1 MALSKTKLKKE
12 IEGVEAALDALAETI
27 KKCEDGIL
35 VNNIVLESFR
45 KQLEI

>member
-12 IEGVEAALDALAETI
+12 IEGVEDALDKLAETI

-35 VNNIVLESFR
+35 VNNIVLESFKTELAR
-45 KQLEI
+45 